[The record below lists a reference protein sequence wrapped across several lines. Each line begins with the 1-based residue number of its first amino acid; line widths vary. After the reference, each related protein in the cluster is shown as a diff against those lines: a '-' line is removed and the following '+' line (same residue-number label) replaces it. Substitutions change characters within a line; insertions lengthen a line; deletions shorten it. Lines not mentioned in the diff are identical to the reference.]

1 MGGGNCNP
9 KDFGAAA
16 YWDARYSS
24 PSTGGKGGG
33 GGFFDWYQS
42 YSALRPLL
50 RACVPASSR
59 VLMLGCG
66 NSLLSEDMVKDGYQ
80 NIANIDIS
88 SVVIE
93 QMSEKHMD
101 IPQLTY
107 MQLDVRDMSFFGD
120 GSFDCIIDK
129 GTLDAMM
136 CGDDAPHGAYKMLAE
151 VARLMRPGGIYML
164 ITYGAPK
171 ERLTLLNQVR
181 CHWEVELYIMRK
193 FEMPSLHSEER
204 AQVPFL
210 PYYSII
216 ALFCVHDLL
225 YYVGTMDSKLRGL
238 LHSVGTMDAKLQS
251 LLPLLPNSH
260 KMLKT
265 TNYNRDMNKGC
276 Y

>member
-24 PSTGGKGGG
+24 PSAGGKGGGG

-50 RACVPASSR
+50 RACVPASSQ

-66 NSLLSEDMVKDGYQ
+66 NSLLSEDMAKDGYQ
-80 NIANIDIS
+80 NIVNIDIS

-93 QMSEKHMD
+93 QMKEKHMD

-129 GTLDAMM
+129 GILDAMM

-171 ERLTLLNQVR
+171 ERLTLLNQVQCR
-181 CHWEVELYIMRK
+181 WEVELYIMRK
-193 FEMPSLHSEER
+193 FEMSSPHSEER

-210 PYYSII
+210 PYT
-216 ALFCVHDLL
+216 LL
-225 YYVGTMDSKLRGL
+225 
-238 LHSVGTMDAKLQS
+238 
-251 LLPLLPNSH
+251 
-260 KMLKT
+260 
-265 TNYNRDMNKGC
+265 
-276 Y
+276 

>member
-33 GGFFDWYQS
+33 GGGFFDWYQS

-50 RACVPASSR
+50 RACVPTSSQ

-80 NIANIDIS
+80 NIVNIDIS

-93 QMSEKHMD
+93 QMKEKHTD
-101 IPQLTY
+101 IAQLTY

-151 VARLMRPGGIYML
+151 VARLMRPGGIY
-164 ITYGAPK
+164 I
-171 ERLTLLNQVR
+171 
-181 CHWEVELYIMRK
+181 
-193 FEMPSLHSEER
+193 
-204 AQVPFL
+204 
-210 PYYSII
+210 
-216 ALFCVHDLL
+216 
-225 YYVGTMDSKLRGL
+225 
-238 LHSVGTMDAKLQS
+238 
-251 LLPLLPNSH
+251 
-260 KMLKT
+260 
-265 TNYNRDMNKGC
+265 
-276 Y
+276 

>member
-1 MGGGNCNP
+1 MGGGHGNS

-24 PSTGGKGGG
+24 SSHSTGGKDG

-42 YSALRPLL
+42 YQALRPLL
-50 RACVPASSR
+50 RDCVPTSSR

-66 NSLLSEDMVKDGYQ
+66 NSLLSEDMVKDGYED
-80 NIANIDIS
+80 ILNIDIS

-107 MQLDVRDMSFFGD
+107 MQFDVREMSFFED

-136 CGDDAPHGAYKMLAE
+136 CGDDAPHGASRMLAE
-151 VARLMRPGGIYML
+151 VARLIRPGGIYML

-171 ERLTLLNQVR
+171 ERVTLLNQVG
-181 CHWEVELYIMRK
+181 CHWKVELYIMPTPAYQRK
-193 FEMPSLHSEER
+193 WINDASHATMWRVALTVDGQLPPDYVLKDPDSNFVYVSYKSDIANGDNFVASGQEE
-204 AQVPFL
+204 
-210 PYYSII
+210 
-216 ALFCVHDLL
+216 
-225 YYVGTMDSKLRGL
+225 TMISK
-238 LHSVGTMDAKLQS
+238 
-251 LLPLLPNSH
+251 
-260 KMLKT
+260 
-265 TNYNRDMNKGC
+265 
-276 Y
+276 

>member
-1 MGGGNCNP
+1 MGGGNGNP

-24 PSTGGKGGG
+24 PSTGGKGGV

-42 YSALRPLL
+42 YPALRPLL

-80 NIANIDIS
+80 NIVNIDIS

-93 QMSEKHMD
+93 HMKEKHMD

-136 CGDDAPHGAYKMLAE
+136 CGDDAPHGAYKMLTE
-151 VARLMRPGGIYML
+151 VARLMRPGGIYIL

-181 CHWEVELYIMRK
+181 CHWDVELYITPATPEYQLKWSNGAAHAMMEK
-193 FEMPSLHSEER
+193 VALTVDGQLPPDYVLKDPESHFIYVCYKTDIVTEDNSMVAGQDDAMPS
-204 AQVPFL
+204 F
-210 PYYSII
+210 
-216 ALFCVHDLL
+216 
-225 YYVGTMDSKLRGL
+225 
-238 LHSVGTMDAKLQS
+238 
-251 LLPLLPNSH
+251 
-260 KMLKT
+260 
-265 TNYNRDMNKGC
+265 
-276 Y
+276 